1 MLLSKCAVCDTKK
14 SKEEKASGLLNKLT
28 RLKVRILSD
37 LPLANISF
45 KSIK

>member
-1 MLLSKCAVCDTKK
+1 MWFVELKK
-14 SKEEKASGLLNKLT
+14 LGFIQVQKASGLLNKLT